1 MRRQI
6 SEIHLKPD
14 NAEKVKEQELIIRN
28 LQKVILKIF
37 RLLKKKATRRKSLWP
52 KSKNWK
58 TNI

>member
-1 MRRQI
+1 MMRRQI

-52 KSKNWK
+52 KSKN
-58 TNI
+58 